1 MIEYNIW
8 YLVPEVKAA
17 YNNGWDFKG
26 VDLRNI
32 IFEPKAER
40 LLDLKG
46 ADFRG
51 CDLSSVE
58 FYCCDLQG
66 ADFTGADLCGCEFIG
81 CFFGDKSNIKTIM
94 TRENNIR
101 AYVRCSGMNVIS
113 ENILYDGGIGY
124 CYDVWDIRK
133 PLDTTCQDLIGYK
146 VVATLEEEPVLA
158 IAKLLIPADS
168 RRIVFKEEKCR
179 CEKATVLDIY
189 SIDKK
194 NHYKA
199 ARSIMYDKTFVYGL
213 GAEVCADSFDEDVS
227 TVCSHGIHFFLTEEE
242 AIEYSEEF

>member
-1 MIEYNIW
+1 MTREESIKTW
-8 YLVPEVKAA
+8 YLISEVRAA
-17 YNNGWDFKG
+17 YKNGRDFTTIG
-26 VDLRNI
+26 LRNI
-32 IFEPKAER
+32 IFEPDDEK

-58 FYCCDLQG
+58 FYLCDLQG
-66 ADFTGADLCGCEFIG
+66 ADFTGAELCGCEFID

-94 TRENNIR
+94 TRDNNIR
-101 AYVRCSGMNVIS
+101 AHVRCCSINDILS
-113 ENILYDGGIGY
+113 EEIGHCYNIWG
-124 CYDVWDIRK
+124 IRK
-133 PLDTTCQDLIGYK
+133 PLDTTGQELIGYK
-146 VVATLEEEPVLA
+146 IVAVFEEEPVLA

-199 ARSIMYDKTFVYGL
+199 ARSIMYDKTFLYGL
-213 GAEVCADSFDEDVS
+213 GTEVCADSFDEDVS
-227 TVCSHGIHFFLTEEE
+227 AVCAHGIHFFLTEEE
-242 AIEYSEEF
+242 AIEYSGEF

>member
-1 MIEYNIW
+1 MTGEESMEVW
-8 YLVPEVKAA
+8 YLISEVRAA
-17 YNNGWDFKG
+17 YKNGRDFTTIG
-26 VDLRNI
+26 LRNI
-32 IFEPKAER
+32 IFEPDEER

-58 FYCCDLQG
+58 FYSCDLQG
-66 ADFTGADLCGCEFIG
+66 ADFTGADLEGCEFID
-81 CFFGDKSNIKTIM
+81 CFFGDKSSIKTIM
-94 TRENNIR
+94 TRDNNIR
-101 AYVRCSGMNVIS
+101 AHVRCGSINDIS
-113 ENILYDGGIGY
+113 SEGISHCYNI
-124 CYDVWDIRK
+124 WDIRK
-133 PLDTTCQDLIGYK
+133 PLDTTGQEFIGYK
-146 VVATLEEEPVLA
+146 IVAAFEEEPVLA

-199 ARSIMYDKTFVYGL
+199 ARSIMYDKTFLYDL

-227 TVCSHGIHFFLTEEE
+227 AVCSHGIHFFLTEEE